1 MHIGHHIRYRQS
13 ILGRFDP
20 LTQARRGPIQTLY
33 TTTLA
38 RIPTGDQKRFSI
50 ARQIQC
56 SDLTQLKFDRY
67 AFVAAWACGTRK
79 QLIGAQDVKPFFG
92 G

>member
-1 MHIGHHIRYRQS
+1 MHIGHYIRYRRS

-20 LTQARRGPIQTLY
+20 LTQASRGPIQKLD

-38 RIPTGDQKRFSI
+38 RIPPGDQKRFAI

-67 AFVAAWACGTRK
+67 ALLGTLACSTRK
-79 QLIGAQDVKPFFG
+79 QLIGTQDVKRFLG